1 MITDALHRIANHRQ
15 SLSREEAR
23 IVMAEVLAG
32 KCTDAQIAALLVAL
46 AHER

>member
-1 MITDALHRIANHRQ
+1 MITDALHCIANHRQ

-23 IVMAEVLAG
+23 EVMSEVLSG

-46 AHER
+46 CT